1 MLDILFVTDYVC
13 PYCLVAKE
21 ALKQALEATGMEAKF
36 TWQPFELTP
45 EPNEQVDTYHDEK
58 RKAGYQRLVEPCRQL
73 DLPMKL
79 PPKVIPRPYTRL
91 AFEGWYYACEQG
103 KGDAYADLMYRA
115 YFLEEL
121 DIGDMNVLADLAERL
136 GLNRAEYVAALEQGT
151 YSAQEKAAVDY
162 SRNVLKPRGVTTI
175 YIDGEKIS
183 PTQYTKNE
191 MIEIL
196 YNRVSAAGEGGF
208 ACGADGC
215 G

>member
-21 ALKQALEATGMEAKF
+21 ALIQALEATGMEAKI
-36 TWQPFELTP
+36 TWQPMELTP
-45 EPNEQVDTYHDEK
+45 ETRERVDTYHDEK
-58 RKAGYQRLVEPCRQL
+58 RRAGYRVLEEPCRQL
-73 DLPMKL
+73 NLPMKL

-103 KGDAYADLMYRA
+103 MGDAYADMMYRA

-121 DIGDMNVLADLAERL
+121 DIGDMEVLGNLAERL
-136 GLNRAEYVAALEQGT
+136 GLDRGEYMAALAQGIYTEQ
-151 YSAQEKAAVDY
+151 ERAAVEY
-162 SRNVLKPRGVTTI
+162 ARTVLKPKGVPTI
-175 YIDGEKIS
+175 YMNGEKINLS
-183 PTQYTKNE
+183 RYTKNE

-196 YNRVSAAGEGGF
+196 YNRASDAEDAGF
-208 ACGADGC
+208 ACGESGC

>member
-21 ALKQALEATGMEAKF
+21 ALMQALEETGMEAKI
-36 TWQPFELTP
+36 TWQPLELTP
-45 EPNEQVDTYHDEK
+45 ETRERVDTYHDEK
-58 RKAGYQRLVEPCRQL
+58 RRAGYKVLEEPCRQL
-73 DLPMKL
+73 NLPMKL

-103 KGDAYADLMYRA
+103 MGDAYADLMYRA

-121 DIGDMNVLADLAERL
+121 DIGDVKVLAGLAERL
-136 GLNRAEYVAALEQGT
+136 GLNREEYLAALEQGT
-151 YSAQEKAAVDY
+151 YTEQEKAAVEY
-162 SRNVLKPRGVTTI
+162 SRNVLKPKGVPTI
-175 YIDGEKIS
+175 YIDGEKINLS
-183 PTQYTKNE
+183 RYTKNE

-196 YNRVSAAGEGGF
+196 YNQASGAEEMGF
-208 ACGADGC
+208 ACGEDGC